1 MLLLIDGHNLIS
13 ALPDIALD
21 DPNDEA
27 KLVEKLKSYAA
38 RTGHRCVVVF
48 DGGIPGGLSRDLS
61 SGRVQAVFAAAA
73 RTNADR
79 VLRER
84 IREASDPGQV
94 MVVSSDREV
103 QAEAEARRMRVLSS
117 EAFAVQLVRR
127 PSATP
132 RQKQYEDEW
141 NVHLSPQEIE
151 DWLRLFGQQDSGEE
165 DG

>member
-13 ALPDIALD
+13 ALPDITLD

-38 RTGHRCVVVF
+38 RTGNRCVVVF

-61 SGRVQAVFAAAA
+61 SGRVRAVFAAAA

-84 IREASDPGQV
+84 IREAPDPGRHALYSRVYEEVYRHLFPAVRPYLDRLAELTQDERNNHERPTACDPTAV
-94 MVVSSDREV
+94 RVSD
-103 QAEAEARRMRVLSS
+103 QPARPGDPGP
-117 EAFAVQLVRR
+117 AA
-127 PSATP
+127 
-132 RQKQYEDEW
+132 
-141 NVHLSPQEIE
+141 
-151 DWLRLFGQQDSGEE
+151 
-165 DG
+165 